1 VSAAVSEEDGP
12 TMSAPHTTAWLHAA
26 TRRRASYGDLRISDA
41 ERAAVADL
49 LARHYEDGRLDQAEF
64 DQRLDQAMKARTYQD
79 LSGLFAD
86 LPPVEGGAGPAAGA
100 GTGGRG
106 GVPVP
111 EAPGRLHPAHWN
123 HRVVALLVVA
133 AVAAVAGH
141 ALVWA
146 VTPWAW
152 IAVACVI
159 VLAVTRSPRNG
170 DRG

>member
-12 TMSAPHTTAWLHAA
+12 TMSAPYTTAWIHAA

-41 ERAAVADL
+41 ERADVADL
-49 LARHYEDGRLDQAEF
+49 LSRHYEDGRLDQAEF
-64 DQRLDQAMKARTYQD
+64 DQRLDQAMKARTCKD

-86 LPPVEGGAGPAAGA
+86 LPPVSGPEGSA

-111 EAPGRLHPAHWN
+111 EAPGRLHPARWN
-123 HRVVALLVVA
+123 HRVLLLLVVA
-133 AVAAVAGH
+133 AVAAVGGH

-146 VTPWAW
+146 VTPWMW
-152 IAVACVI
+152 IALAGVI
-159 VLAVTRSPRNG
+159 VLAATRAPKS
-170 DRG
+170 RG